1 MEKSESRMQYL
12 EMYRRQLRRE
22 TDAMGYGQPKGD
34 TQLIERQAQT
44 SRRSS
49 RAIVDVAVAVPG

>member
-1 MEKSESRMQYL
+1 MEKSESRKQYL
-12 EMYRRQLRRE
+12 DMYRRQLRRE
-22 TDAMGYGQPKGD
+22 TDAMGYGQPRSD
-34 TQLIERQAQT
+34 THMIEHQAQT